1 MQTPLKRKLYS
12 WFRPN
17 IAFYWAG
24 NRAKKRMRSI
34 KLNNK
39 TKHQQKRNTKGTKK
53 QQQKPNRDN
62 YSCNF
67 IYCSGRMIISENS
80 GDTTSL

>member
-1 MQTPLKRKLYS
+1 MG

-17 IAFYWAG
+17 IAFYWAKKQP
-24 NRAKKRMRSI
+24 KKRMRSI

-39 TKHQQKRNTKGTKK
+39 TKHQQKRNTKGTKNNNK
-53 QQQKPNRDN
+53 KKPNRDN
-62 YSCNF
+62 YPCTL
-67 IYCSGRMIISENS
+67 IHCYGQMIISGNS